1 MAAWGRTRRGSPRAF
16 KREAGPDP
24 HPGGDG
30 TPGAG
35 TVGRA
40 GLEGQVR
47 IRGGRLERTFPERR
61 AGPGRGARL
70 HESTAC
76 GCGIQHAVETFGGKQ
91 HTRPEE
97 QVIGTREC

>member
-1 MAAWGRTRRGSPRAF
+1 MGPQGR
-16 KREAGPDP
+16 
-24 HPGGDG
+24 
-30 TPGAG
+30 G

-47 IRGGRLERTFPERR
+47 IRGGRLERTFPDRR
-61 AGPGRGARL
+61 AGPGWGARP

-76 GCGIQHAVETFGGKQ
+76 GCGIQHAGESSGGKQ

-97 QVIGTREC
+97 QVIGTRER